1 MELMVESGEPASGT
15 LGSKLREG
23 EGEAVFSLGHWVLMQ
38 EKSMGFLPDCL
49 NILTVLTFIIIIWE
63 LGVKVAEGRETF
75 RRSSGYHLCS
85 DSEVLVWKC
94 HFYFW

>member
-1 MELMVESGEPASGT
+1 
-15 LGSKLREG
+15 
-23 EGEAVFSLGHWVLMQ
+23 
-38 EKSMGFLPDCL
+38 MGFLPDCL

-85 DSEVLVWKC
+85 DSGVLSENAT
-94 HFYFW
+94 FILGFQIYFSEFIWARISTR